1 MQQTATDK
9 LWTGD
14 FVKIILV
21 NLFIFISFHSVLPAF
36 PYFVKSLGYGT
47 EIAGLAA
54 MLFSFTSIASR
65 PFIGHAIDTRSRF
78 VVLFA
83 GLIGLVLIPF
93 GYIISAS
100 IVLILIFR
108 AINGILLASASTAS
122 STIVT
127 DIVPKKH
134 LGKGLGMFG
143 LSTAISTAIAP
154 ALGLAI
160 MKHYGFMAMFAFA
173 ACVAVIGL
181 IIAFSTPRR
190 SPELERKPFKISG
203 IFEKNSVPAS
213 LMLFFYMLVFGVIE
227 TFIALFATENNLP
240 GGGLYFM
247 IMAAAMVATRLTTGG
262 LVDRYGEKPMIY
274 ACNGAM
280 TLALLILGLFPTPAL
295 YLLTAVLV
303 GFGFGAMHPAMNAMA
318 MRVIPPAR
326 RGAASSTFLCAFDL
340 GMGIGSLGAG
350 ILIKDFGYSA
360 TFLIMIAGCI
370 ACTAY
375 YALYAR
381 KHASAFKKSE

>member
-1 MQQTATDK
+1 M
-9 LWTGD
+9 
-14 FVKIILV
+14 
-21 NLFIFISFHSVLPAF
+21 LPAF

-54 MLFSFTSIASR
+54 MLFSFTAIVSR
-65 PFIGHAIDTRSRF
+65 PFIVHSIYSRSRF

-173 ACVAVIGL
+173 AGVAVIGL

-203 IFEKNSVPAS
+203 IFEKNSVPA
-213 LMLFFYMLVFGVIE
+213 
-227 TFIALFATENNLP
+227 
-240 GGGLYFM
+240 
-247 IMAAAMVATRLTTGG
+247 R
-262 LVDRYGEKPMIY
+262 
-274 ACNGAM
+274 
-280 TLALLILGLFPTPAL
+280 
-295 YLLTAVLV
+295 
-303 GFGFGAMHPAMNAMA
+303 
-318 MRVIPPAR
+318 
-326 RGAASSTFLCAFDL
+326 
-340 GMGIGSLGAG
+340 
-350 ILIKDFGYSA
+350 
-360 TFLIMIAGCI
+360 
-370 ACTAY
+370 
-375 YALYAR
+375 
-381 KHASAFKKSE
+381 